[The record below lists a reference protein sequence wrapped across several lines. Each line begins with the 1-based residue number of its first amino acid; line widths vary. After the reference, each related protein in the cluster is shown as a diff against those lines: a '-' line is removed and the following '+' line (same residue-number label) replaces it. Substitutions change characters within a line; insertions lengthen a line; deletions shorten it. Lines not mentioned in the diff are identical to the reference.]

1 MKQLSEN
8 WLTDGWID
16 FEYKKYMLLAY
27 LQEVEKQF
35 KEVKLYPP
43 LADLIKHYSN
53 LDTLHQQKNSLKT
66 AFPKTV
72 NKADFQKL
80 KLEYQQNHVDD
91 ESMKILDEIIEFAMP
106 KIKSQ
111 IEEGRCIYDFLEEN
125 LKIETIGLSPLY
137 QKEGYAFLTL
147 EKSNDVYIYRYKI
160 NFFQNSV
167 DKFRGI
173 ALQFVRRMTK
183 TLVDTFENIKLDLA
197 KMYRDLPNPATFRI
211 HSPSQIPIEESFLPI
226 TKRMLLQYVD

>member
-8 WLTDGWID
+8 WITDGWMD
-16 FEYKKYMLLAY
+16 FEYKKYLLLAY

-43 LADLIKHYSN
+43 LAELITHYQN
-53 LDTLHQQKNSLKT
+53 LANIQEQKNSLKT
-66 AFPKTV
+66 AFPKEV

-80 KLEYQQNHVDD
+80 KLEYQNLHVDG
-91 ESMKILDEIIEFAMP
+91 ESMKTLDEIINFAMP

-111 IEEGRCIYDFLEEN
+111 IEEGKSIYDFLEEN
-125 LKIETIGLSPLY
+125 LEIETIGLSPLY

-147 EKSNDVYIYRYKI
+147 ERSTDIYIYRYKI
-160 NFFQNSV
+160 NFFQNSM

-173 ALQFVRRMTK
+173 AMQFVSKVTK
-183 TLVDTFENIKLDLA
+183 SLVDTFENIKLDLA
-197 KMYRDLPNPATFRI
+197 KLYKDLPNPATFRI
-211 HSPSQIPIEESFLPI
+211 HSPSVIPLEESFLPI
-226 TKRMLLQYVD
+226 SKRVLLQHVN